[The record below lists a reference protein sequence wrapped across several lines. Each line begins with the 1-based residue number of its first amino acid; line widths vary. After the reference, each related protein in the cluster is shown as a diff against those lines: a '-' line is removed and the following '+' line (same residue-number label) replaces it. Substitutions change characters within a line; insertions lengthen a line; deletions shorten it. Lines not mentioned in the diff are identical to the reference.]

1 MITAFK
7 LSVIYCQPSK
17 QQGKT
22 MRRPT
27 KSFAELC
34 NEGDEHGVRQWLTWI
49 HQKPE
54 ERVDHLNVPG
64 AGFGRLG
71 GANTG
76 LMNAIYMGHTSI
88 VNLLV
93 KDGF

>member
-1 MITAFK
+1 
-7 LSVIYCQPSK
+7 
-17 QQGKT
+17 

-64 AGFGRLG
+64 PGSSRIRGAGY
-71 GANTG
+71 TG
-76 LMNAIYMGHTSI
+76 LMNAIYMVT
-88 VNLLV
+88 LQ
-93 KDGF
+93 

>member
-1 MITAFK
+1 
-7 LSVIYCQPSK
+7 
-17 QQGKT
+17 

-64 AGFGRLG
+64 LGNSRGAGY
-71 GANTG
+71 TG
-76 LMNAIYMGHTSI
+76 LMNAIDMGHTSI
-88 VNLLV
+88 VNLLIKEPGMDFDFV
-93 KDGF
+93 STDGKTALFVAVSR